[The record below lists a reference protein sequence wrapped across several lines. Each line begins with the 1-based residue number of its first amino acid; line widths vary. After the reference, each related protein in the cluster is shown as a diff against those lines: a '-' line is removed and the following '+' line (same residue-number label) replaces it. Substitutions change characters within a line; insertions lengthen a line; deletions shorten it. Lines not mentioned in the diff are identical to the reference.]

1 VFKFVLFAFYI
12 LIISHHICCFS
23 VHSSA
28 KLFTQPSVFDVSEFL
43 LIHLPIF
50 TPKQL
55 KNINITTLTHQN
67 NHLNFAFVC
76 APTINKDIKK
86 SKTANCTHY
95 ILLYFINQK
104 CFHISFYQKVISKNI
119 TQH

>member
-1 VFKFVLFAFYI
+1 MFEFILFAFYT

-28 KLFTQPSVFDVSEFL
+28 RLFAQSSVFDVSEFL
-43 LIHLPIF
+43 LIHSSIF
-50 TPKQL
+50 TSKQL

-67 NHLNFAFVC
+67 NHLNFTFVC
-76 APTINKDIKK
+76 TPTINKDIKK
-86 SKTANCTHY
+86 SKTVNFSHY
-95 ILLYFINQK
+95 ILLYFTNQN
-104 CFHISFYQKVISKNI
+104 CFHISFHQKVISKNI

>member
-1 VFKFVLFAFYI
+1 MFKFILFTFYT

-28 KLFTQPSVFDVSEFL
+28 KLFTQPLVFDVSEFL
-43 LIHLPIF
+43 LIHLSIF
-50 TPKQL
+50 TSKQL

-67 NHLNFAFVC
+67 NYLNFTFVC
-76 APTINKDIKK
+76 TPTTNKDIKK
-86 SKTANCTHY
+86 SKTANFSPH
-95 ILLYFINQK
+95 ILLYFINQN
-104 CFHISFYQKVISKNI
+104 CFHISFYQKIISKNI